1 MKNRKVWN
9 LLCAAAVAVSMSAG
23 PGVIVK
29 AEAEETA
36 AEENKEESKEENI
49 EEASDEEAGEEV
61 SAEPD
66 REAEAEQLL
75 QDLAGTYEELW
86 PVVLSE
92 EYAQDWLDE
101 CTAIVGEDAAQEA
114 VDMLQ
119 GSVTGT
125 IYGQEAVDAYADS
138 DSSAFYCD
146 FLDDVKLITFE
157 GDTISGVDADEN
169 ELFSHS
175 YTYAGYD
182 ETTGFYEYAAEDS
195 DAGEF
200 AYFALR
206 GDTPE
211 TTAHIEFRYGS
222 DLDEL
227 VKFVSGDYAY
237 WMASGIL
244 AGDNQEMAK
253 ESIHIFCTENLQG
266 E

>member
-9 LLCAAAVAVSMSAG
+9 LLCAAAVAVTMSAG
-23 PGVIVK
+23 PGVAVK
-29 AEAEETA
+29 AAEETA
-36 AEENKEESKEENI
+36 AEESAAEENKEENI
-49 EEASDEEAGEEV
+49 GEASE
-61 SAEPD
+61 EPD

-92 EYAQDWLDE
+92 EYAQDWMDE

-138 DSSAFYCD
+138 DSSAFFCD
-146 FLDDVKLITFE
+146 FLDGVKLITFE
-157 GDTISGVDADEN
+157 GDMISGVDADEN

-182 ETTGFYEYAAEDS
+182 ESTGFYEYATEDS

-206 GDTPE
+206 GDTPD

-227 VKFVSGDYAY
+227 VKFDSGDYAY